1 MPAFDQLGSGPA
13 VSVSVRRSALKG
25 TTSSIYRLNFSM
37 LAADAHCENLRVF
50 HVLRDPFSTRFRRLV
65 YLSVPFIY
73 AFVFLS
79 FGRCRF
85 FMFFSCRPLF
95 GSSFRAFVTRK
106 PVDGSAVAIRW
117 FFAVS
122 FLPLF
127 CPSDPWDSCL
137 NGKWARDD
145 GWQKG
150 DASSAPPPPRPPLPL
165 LLQGR

>member
-122 FLPLF
+122 FLPL
-127 CPSDPWDSCL
+127 CWCHICRALCVGSV
-137 NGKWARDD
+137 G
-145 GWQKG
+145 
-150 DASSAPPPPRPPLPL
+150 
-165 LLQGR
+165 